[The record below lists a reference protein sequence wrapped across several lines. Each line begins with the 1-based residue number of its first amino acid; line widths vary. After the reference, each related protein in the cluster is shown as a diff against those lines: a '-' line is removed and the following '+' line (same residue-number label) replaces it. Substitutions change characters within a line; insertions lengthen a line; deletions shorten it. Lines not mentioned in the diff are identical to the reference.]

1 MLLPEP
7 GLKSAWAK
15 QEERDLRETAVLVA
29 SEFRVDMA
37 TIARR
42 LEELGLVD
50 RDGAFLI
57 RGTTTTRADI
67 VESGLNVPR
76 DLEGTSMPV
85 PYQKGSSPGF
95 RDEQISRER
104 ALELLHGTFAEDDL
118 PSLRPRREDEIW
130 NFVS

>member
-1 MLLPEP
+1 MPKK
-7 GLKSAWAK
+7 GVRAAWN
-15 QEERDLRETAVLVA
+15 QHRERDLRETAVLIA
-29 SEFRVDMA
+29 TEFRVDMA
-37 TIARR
+37 TLARR

-57 RGTTTTRADI
+57 RGSATTRADI
-67 VESGLNVPR
+67 VDFGLYVPT
-76 DLEGTSMPV
+76 DMEGISLPV
-85 PYQKGSSPGF
+85 PYQKAALRTF
-95 RDEQISRER
+95 RDEHVSQER